1 MPLTPLQL
9 VTRAARVYV
18 NDQPSASELNVLA
31 ARVSQGVV
39 SMNQQLIEISRSD
52 NRYLSDSDELAR
64 LFFIL
69 FGRAPDLP
77 LFSEAMRLMEKNG
90 VSLEGVAEAGL
101 SFGAGR
107 LSSALRLSDQEFM
120 TRLAEQMF
128 EDPEAVLGL
137 STIINLYATQ
147 LSDGLI
153 TRSEM
158 VALAARFDAST
169 TKYAKHIDSA
179 LFYLAA
185 AGREASAAELQAA
198 VGQPTLALVRDILVS
213 AGEAPTGSLPFFS
226 YAAGNLTIEG
236 NFTEALEFDLEKFT
250 SKLGTKSNYR
260 TFFTTDGGASENSVE
275 VSAAAISGV
284 RNIDASPI
292 AGGLISFKATSS
304 PLGSQLVAPNAP
316 STLTGGLGADTLKGG
331 SQTDLLTSGA
341 GNDLLEG
348 GEGNDRLISTQGRD
362 TLTGEAG
369 DDTFTLPVA
378 SLGRT
383 VEVFTTIK
391 DFGNGLDLLNL
402 APILGRQGEP
412 ESATAII
419 GNADRSSSGFI
430 DLAGLVNNS
439 IILVTNT
446 GNWVDSSGVGDA
458 TIDLSPRTAVDIAEL
473 FTERYDSDADGISDA
488 TRSLTFETSPTTGQT
503 YIIFSHDPVN
513 GADIW
518 LVDNFTDILS
528 VTSAEV
534 RAIGHLSPYADL
546 WVTLTTEGVI
556 LI

>member
-1 MPLTPLQL
+1 MPLTPLQI

-18 NDQPSASELNVLA
+18 DDQPSASELNVLA
-31 ARVSQGVV
+31 TRVSQGVV

-90 VSLEGVAEAGL
+90 LSLEAVAEAGL

-120 TRLAEQMF
+120 ARLSEQMF
-128 EDPEAVLGL
+128 EDPEEVLGL
-137 STIINLYATQ
+137 SAIVNLYANQ
-147 LSDGLI
+147 LSTGII

-169 TKYAKHIDSA
+169 TKYARNIDSA

-185 AGREASAAELQAA
+185 AGREASAAELAA
-198 VGQPTLALVRDILVS
+198 AQGRPTLALVRDILVS
-213 AGEAPTGSLPFFS
+213 AGEAPTGALPFFS
-226 YAAGNLTIEG
+226 YEAGNLIVEG
-236 NFTEALEFDLEKFT
+236 NFTEPLEFNLEKFT
-250 SKLGTKSNYR
+250 SKLGTKANYR
-260 TFFTTDGGASENSVE
+260 TFFTTDGGATENSVE
-275 VSAAAISGV
+275 VSASAISGV

-292 AGGLISFKATSS
+292 ATGLVSFTATSS
-304 PLGSQLVAPNAP
+304 PLGSQITAPDAP
-316 STLTGGLGADTLKGG
+316 STLVGGVGTDILKGG
-331 SQTDLLTSGA
+331 ALADFLSSGA
-341 GNDLLEG
+341 GNDLLNG
-348 GEGNDRLISTQGRD
+348 GDGNDTLVSTQGRD
-362 TLTGEAG
+362 TLTGGGG
-369 DDTFTLPVA
+369 DDTFTLPLA

-383 VEVFTTIK
+383 VEVFTTIN
-391 DFGNGLDLLNL
+391 DFGNGLDLINL
-402 APILGRQGEP
+402 APILGRQGES
-412 ESATAII
+412 EAATAII
-419 GNADRSSSGFI
+419 GNADRNSPGFI
-430 DLAGLVNNS
+430 DLTSLTNNS
-439 IILVTNT
+439 IVLVTNT

-458 TIDLSPRTAVDIAEL
+458 TIDLTPRTAIDIAEL
-473 FTERYDSDADGISDA
+473 FTERYDSDGDSVKDA
-488 TRSLTFETSPTTGQT
+488 TRSLGFATAPTTGQT
-503 YIIFSHDPVN
+503 YIVFSHDPVN

-528 VTSAEV
+528 ISSAEV
-534 RAIGHLSPYADL
+534 RAIGHLDPYADL